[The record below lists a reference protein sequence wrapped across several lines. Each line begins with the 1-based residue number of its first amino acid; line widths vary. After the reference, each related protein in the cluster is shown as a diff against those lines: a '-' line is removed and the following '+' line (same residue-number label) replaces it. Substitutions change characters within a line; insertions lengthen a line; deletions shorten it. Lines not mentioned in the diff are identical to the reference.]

1 MFCVP
6 LIYCTSDQT
15 AILPPL
21 TDDHIK
27 CGLSSKILKEAFID
41 PDSNSEHLEF
51 LLFDM
56 EIASFVRPY
65 YDASSLSPST
75 LLRKNIYIF
84 RLYEKLVEY
93 GMHISSEDVNL
104 AVNVLPANKLKLL
117 KLLVSKCLS
126 DSVAEQDMLEKAC
139 ESASRLNKR
148 AFLDALKD
156 FSKV

>member
-1 MFCVP
+1 M
-6 LIYCTSDQT
+6 
-15 AILPPL
+15 
-21 TDDHIK
+21 
-27 CGLSSKILKEAFID
+27 
-41 PDSNSEHLEF
+41 
-51 LLFDM
+51 
-56 EIASFVRPY
+56 
-65 YDASSLSPST
+65 
-75 LLRKNIYIF
+75 
-84 RLYEKLVEY
+84 
-93 GMHISSEDVNL
+93 NL